1 MEFTKLK
8 KLKELKNN
16 SRFSLPIDPEFKEQ
30 TEKLI
35 VDTLSLYK
43 NAGASPRI
51 NDVWKCE
58 NTGDFLCGFFV
69 GEMVGSALSAFQ
81 IFHKREPTP
90 EEHME
95 IVEFVENHTNEIID
109 FFSQFN

>member
-1 MEFTKLK
+1 M
-8 KLKELKNN
+8 
-16 SRFSLPIDPEFKEQ
+16 PIDPEFKEQ

-35 VDTLSLYK
+35 VDTLTLYK

-81 IFHKREPTP
+81 IFHKREPAP
-90 EEHME
+90 EEHNEIFE
-95 IVEFVENHTNEIID
+95 IVESQKDDIRE
-109 FFSQFN
+109 FFAKFN

>member
-1 MEFTKLK
+1 MTLD
-8 KLKELKNN
+8 N
-16 SRFSLPIDPEFKEQ
+16 EFKEQ
-30 TEKLI
+30 TEKL
-35 VDTLSLYK
+35 VTDTLELYK

-51 NDVWKCE
+51 GDVWKCT

-81 IFHKREPTP
+81 VYHKREPSA

-95 IVEFVENHTNEIID
+95 IVSIVEKHSEDIVA
-109 FFSQFN
+109 FFTKFNSN

>member
-1 MEFTKLK
+1 MTLDSEF
-8 KLKELKNN
+8 
-16 SRFSLPIDPEFKEQ
+16 REQ

-35 VDTLSLYK
+35 VDTLTLYQK
-43 NAGASPRI
+43 AGASPRI

-81 IFHKREPTP
+81 LFHKREP
-90 EEHME
+90 H
-95 IVEFVENHTNEIID
+95 
-109 FFSQFN
+109 SRALG

>member
-1 MEFTKLK
+1 MPL
-8 KLKELKNN
+8 
-16 SRFSLPIDPEFKEQ
+16 DPEFKEQ

-35 VDTLSLYK
+35 VDTLSLYE

-51 NDVWKCE
+51 SDVWKCE

-81 IFHKREPTP
+81 VFHKREPSQD
-90 EEHME
+90 EHLE
-95 IVEFVENHTNEIID
+95 IVRIVEKYSKEIRE
-109 FFSQFN
+109 FFSQFNG

>member
-1 MEFTKLK
+1 MTLD
-8 KLKELKNN
+8 
-16 SRFSLPIDPEFKEQ
+16 SEFKKQ

-35 VDTLSLYK
+35 TETLELYK

-51 NDVWKCE
+51 SDVWKCQ

-81 IFHKREPTP
+81 VYHKREPTS

-95 IVEFVENHTNEIID
+95 IVEIVERHTNEISE
-109 FFSQFN
+109 FFSKFNNS

>member
-1 MEFTKLK
+1 MTLD
-8 KLKELKNN
+8 N
-16 SRFSLPIDPEFKEQ
+16 EFKEQ
-30 TEKLI
+30 TEKL
-35 VDTLSLYK
+35 VSETLDLYQ

-51 NDVWKCE
+51 GDVWKCE

-81 IFHKREPTP
+81 VYHKREPSA

-95 IVEFVENHTNEIID
+95 IVGIVEKYSDRIAA
-109 FFSQFN
+109 FFTKFNPN